1 MARLTEW
8 QKTTAGEPARLGIPE
23 DFFAHLYAT
32 AGRQFPWRKE
42 EASPLGILLAEIL
55 LKQTHANQV
64 AEVWPRLITRY
75 GDAGQLAMARADE
88 LYGMIAIL
96 GFGKQRTKALI
107 DVAESINQA
116 GELPTEIE
124 DLMRLPYVGVY
135 TAHAVA
141 CFAFGRKVPVVDLSI
156 VRTFSRIIGIEAPT
170 DIRRAKSIWSFAWS
184 LLPRDCFKEHNY
196 GVLDFAALVCKPLSP
211 NCDECPIVGECA
223 YARKGATI

>member
-32 AGRQFPWRKE
+32 AGRQFPWREE

-96 GFGKQRTKALI
+96 GFGKTK
-107 DVAESINQA
+107 DQSS
-116 GELPTEIE
+116 
-124 DLMRLPYVGVY
+124 
-135 TAHAVA
+135 H
-141 CFAFGRKVPVVDLSI
+141 
-156 VRTFSRIIGIEAPT
+156 
-170 DIRRAKSIWSFAWS
+170 
-184 LLPRDCFKEHNY
+184 
-196 GVLDFAALVCKPLSP
+196 
-211 NCDECPIVGECA
+211 
-223 YARKGATI
+223 

>member
-1 MARLTEW
+1 M
-8 QKTTAGEPARLGIPE
+8 P
-23 DFFAHLYAT
+23 H
-32 AGRQFPWRKE
+32 
-42 EASPLGILLAEIL
+42 
-55 LKQTHANQV
+55 
-64 AEVWPRLITRY
+64 LITRY

-107 DVAESINQA
+107 DVAESIDQT
-116 GELPTEIE
+116 GELPREIE
-124 DLMRLPYVGVY
+124 DLIRLPYVGVY

-141 CFAFGRKVPVVDLSI
+141 CFAFGRRVPVVDLSI

-211 NCDECPIVGECA
+211 NCSECPLVRECA
-223 YARKGATI
+223 YARKGATR